1 MKRALLIG
9 GPVVALVVVV
19 LFLSR
24 RPDGPCAIGPK
35 RVEAA
40 WSPARRERLL
50 TVITQQVSG
59 KYADQTA
66 RRVDTRA
73 RAIGEGWADVC
84 RKDDPASATARRCLE
99 GRLQQLEGV
108 ASAIIEPAT
117 SVTAI
122 FNLVGR
128 LDEVRPCLE
137 GEPVSMT
144 PWPGDDASLAA
155 IRDVRRQL
163 FGAEALRLSAKPKE
177 ARAMLEKSLNLA
189 IETRWKPLVAEASFT
204 IAQVLEL
211 EGKTEEAAA
220 LMRDAA
226 ALAESEHHD
235 ELLVRVAAHHLT
247 VAGSRASPA
256 ADAEL
261 WVKRLEEAVSRLPRP
276 GLRAEADVALTVL
289 RVAQGQLSEGD
300 PVSARAAEWAKA
312 NDPETL
318 ADVRALRTQL
328 FLQHGQVQSA
338 LAEARQ
344 AAGLRAD
351 LLGPKHPLAL
361 HALVSL
367 GESQTRAGLADDG
380 RTTLTTALDE
390 LRRSKT
396 ANPLIAAQAVLAL
409 SLAQELT
416 GEVVESVKTAQ
427 DAHRLFVELLGK
439 EHRASALAL
448 RSVGERQRTVG
459 KPREAVSSLTEA
471 MDLSSAALGPK
482 HRETLEARAHRALTL
497 ATYDLPDAR
506 AEATGVV
513 AACASDAN
521 IGEGPLVPARLAV
534 AFLRD
539 STVEERAAALETAR
553 RVRGER
559 HPDVLKARLLQLR
572 AKDPGVTVAEVIKEA
587 QALNLPELPFRPLTF
602 PQP

>member
-9 GPVVALVVVV
+9 GLAVALVAVV
-19 LFLSR
+19 LFLR
-24 RPDGPCAIGPK
+24 RPDGPCGLGPK
-35 RVEAA
+35 RIEAA
-40 WSPARRERLL
+40 WGPGRRERLL
-50 TVITQQVSG
+50 TVLTQQVSG

-84 RKDDPASATARRCLE
+84 SKEDPASTTARRCLE

-108 ASAIIEPAT
+108 ASAIVEPTT
-117 SVTAI
+117 SAAAI

-128 LDEVRPCLE
+128 LDEARPCLE

-144 PWPGDDASLAA
+144 PWPGDDVSLAA

-163 FGAEALRLSAKPKE
+163 FEAEALRLSAKPKE
-177 ARAMLEKSLNLA
+177 ARALLEKALNLA
-189 IETRWKPLVAEASFT
+189 AETRWKPLIAEVSFT
-204 IAQVLEL
+204 TAQVLEL
-211 EGKTEEAAA
+211 EGKQEEAAA
-220 LMRDAA
+220 LLRDAA

-247 VAGSRASPA
+247 VAGSRATPA

-261 WVKRLEEAVSRLPRP
+261 WVKRAEEAVSRLPRP
-276 GLRAEADVALTVL
+276 RLRAEADVAMTVL
-289 RVAQGQLSEGD
+289 RVAQGQLAEGD
-300 PVSARAAEWAKA
+300 PVSTRAAEWAKA

-328 FLQHGQVQSA
+328 LLQHGLVQSA

-367 GESQTRAGLADDG
+367 GDAQTRAGLAEEG

-390 LRRSKT
+390 LRKSKT
-396 ANPLIAAQAVLAL
+396 TSPLIGAQAVLAL

-427 DAHRLFVELLGK
+427 DAHGLYVELLGK
-439 EHRASALAL
+439 EHRATAIAL
-448 RSVGERQRTVG
+448 RAVGERQRTVG
-459 KPREAVSSLTEA
+459 KPREAVATLTEA
-471 MDLSSAALGPK
+471 MALSSTALGPT
-482 HRETLEARAHRALTL
+482 HRETLESRAHRALTL
-497 ATYDLPDAR
+497 ATYDLPDGR
-506 AEATGVV
+506 AEATAVV
-513 AACASDAN
+513 EACAADAR
-521 IGEGPLVPARLAV
+521 IGDAPLVPARLAL

-572 AKDPGVTVAEVIKEA
+572 AKDPGVTGPELIKAA
-587 QALNLPELPFRPLTF
+587 QDLNLPELPFRPLTF
-602 PQP
+602 PHP